1 MLNLKYTLP
10 SVLAIGLL
18 TACGGGGGDG
28 GGDPGAAYVAGTTEV
43 PAGVETRV
51 GDVITFAKAQIANTS
66 DSRDPVVLADTL
78 LASSDSEEPAD
89 I

>member
-1 MLNLKYTLP
+1 MLNLKYTVP

-18 TACGGGGGDG
+18 TACGGGGDG
-28 GGDPGAAYVAGTTEV
+28 GGDPGVAYVVGTTEV

-51 GDVITFAKAQIANTS
+51 GDVIAFSKAQIANTS
-66 DSRDPVVLADTL
+66 DSRDPVLLADTL
-78 LASSDSEEPAD
+78 LASSDSEEPAE

>member
-1 MLNLKYTLP
+1 MLNLKYTVP

-28 GGDPGAAYVAGTTEV
+28 GGDPGAAYVVGTTEV
-43 PAGVETRV
+43 PAGVEIRV
-51 GDVITFAKAQIANTS
+51 GDVIAFSKAQIANTS
-66 DSRDPVVLADTL
+66 DSRDPVVLADTV
-78 LASSDSEEPAD
+78 LASSDSEEPAE

>member
-1 MLNLKYTLP
+1 MLKLKCTIP
-10 SVLAIGLL
+10 SALAICLL
-18 TACGGGGGDG
+18 TACGGGDG

-51 GDVITFAKAQIANTS
+51 GDVIAFSKAQIANTS
-66 DSRDPVVLADTL
+66 DSRDPVLLADTM
-78 LASSDSEEPAD
+78 LASSESEEPAE